1 MDFAWTPEQ
10 QQLYDRILHA
20 AAELRPTE
28 AAAGGA
34 DRFRERWHAA
44 AELGMAGL
52 SVPAEY
58 GGGGHGALTA
68 SRAVEALARG
78 SEDMSLSFA
87 LSAHLFACCMP
98 IAEHGTD
105 AIRASVLPRLCSG
118 DWIAANGITEADA
131 GSDIFSLRTSVRPE
145 GDEYVLNGTKSWVT
159 GGTVADIFVVYGTT
173 DPSAG
178 FMGITGFVVER
189 ERAGLHIGPP
199 IAKAVLQGVPACALT
214 LDECRV
220 PAANLLG
227 APGQGAAVFRR
238 SMRWE
243 RTVLFAG
250 YLGILDAQ
258 LERSVAHAKT
268 RRQFGRPIGR
278 NQAVSHALADMKV
291 RLEAARLLLYRAAWT
306 IDAGCD
312 DDVAIAAA
320 KLAVSEAAVASSLAA
335 IQIHGS
341 IGTTIDAGLDCML
354 RDAVAGTIAS
364 GTSGIQRELIA
375 RGLGL

>member
-1 MDFAWTPEQ
+1 MDFAWTAEQ

-20 AAELRPTE
+20 AAGLRDRPP
-28 AAAGGA
+28 AAAG
-34 DRFRERWHAA
+34 DDFRERWRAA

-52 SVPAEY
+52 SVPERY

-98 IAEHGTD
+98 IADHGTE
-105 AIRASVLPRLCSG
+105 SLKSHVLPRLCSG
-118 DWIAANGITEADA
+118 EWIAGNGITEADA
-131 GSDIFSLRTSVRPE
+131 GSDIFSLRTTVRPD
-145 GDEYVLNGTKSWVT
+145 GDDYVLNGTKSWVT

-178 FMGITGFVVER
+178 FLGITGFVVER
-189 ERAGLHIGPP
+189 ERAGVLVGPP
-199 IAKAVLQGVPACALT
+199 IAKAVLEGVPACAVT

-220 PAANLLG
+220 PAANMLG
-227 APGQGAAVFRR
+227 APGQGAAVFKH

-250 YLGILDAQ
+250 YLGILDRQ
-258 LERSVAHAKT
+258 LERSVAYAKT

-291 RLEAARLLLYRAAWT
+291 RLEAARLLLYRAAWA
-306 IDAGCD
+306 IDAGCSD
-312 DDVAIAAA
+312 DTAIAAA

-341 IGTTIDAGLDCML
+341 IGTTIDAGLDGML

-364 GTSGIQRELIA
+364 GTSGVQRELIA
-375 RGLGL
+375 HGLGL